1 MLFSFTYLFNLQL
14 DCPMKW
20 RIELEL
26 RDGDKKDEKGVAK
39 KRITSLFIYKDE
51 PMEDEPIGVSATK
64 PWLADC
70 EVTLFPN
77 SIWPRQDKG
86 CEDSIRLTL

>member
-20 RIELEL
+20 RIEVGL
-26 RDGDKKDEKGVAK
+26 RDGDEKDAKGEAK
-39 KRITSLFIYKDE
+39 ERIASLFLYKE
-51 PMEDEPIGVSATK
+51 EPICLSATQ
-64 PWLADC
+64 PWLTDC
-70 EVTLFPN
+70 EVLLFPWTDAISN
-77 SIWPRQDKG
+77 PPQRKG